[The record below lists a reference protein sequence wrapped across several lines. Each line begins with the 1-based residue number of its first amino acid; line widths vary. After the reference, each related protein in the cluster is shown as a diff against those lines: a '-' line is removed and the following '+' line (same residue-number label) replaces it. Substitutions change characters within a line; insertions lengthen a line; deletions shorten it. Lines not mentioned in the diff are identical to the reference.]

1 MSYDDLKLEQDYELY
16 KFKQYDAKAIELS
29 D

>member
-1 MSYDDLKLEQDYELY
+1 MSYDDLKLEQDNKLY

-29 D
+29 N